1 MEPNFDTWFSSF
13 LLVFQVRIY
22 IYIYIYSG
30 FSKTMHCVQMISKIF
45 TLLATSDGTVLRS
58 SVSLDR

>member
-13 LLVFQVRIY
+13 LLVFQVR
-22 IYIYIYSG
+22 IYIYSG